1 MAYCNDKLT
10 YKYDKTAENMPLER
24 ELSIEEAYRDKEAV
38 QEKKVKLKIKIGG
51 KNYGTC
57 KKKQSDLD
65 P

>member
-1 MAYCNDKLT
+1 
-10 YKYDKTAENMPLER
+10 MPLER

>member
-1 MAYCNDKLT
+1 MAYCNDKLA
-10 YKYDKTAENMPLER
+10 YKYDKTAGNMPLER

-38 QEKKVKLKIKIGG
+38 QEKKVKLKKIGG